1 MNFNQMRAFHAVAA
15 EGGFSAA
22 AKSLR
27 VTQPAVT
34 VQIRG
39 LEAELGVRLF
49 LRRGQGAVP
58 TEAGERL
65 LAHVRAVMLLMD
77 RTEAAVASDPA
88 MAGGLVRLGLSTPA
102 TIMGLAKRFADAH
115 PAVELRLSTG
125 NTGQLIE
132 DVLACR
138 VDLIAASHIEPDP
151 RLAGVVLGRQRLAL
165 LAPAADPLA
174 RSGDPLP
181 LEALA
186 GLPVLLREPSSVTRQ
201 VFLRAAEAIG
211 LSPRMAASL
220 GSREMIREATAAGL
234 GYGIVFDGETGHD
247 PRLAHRPLTAA
258 GPAAE
263 LLAADVRLSCLP
275 ELAGIGVV
283 AAFLAL
289 AGGSIASA

>member
-1 MNFNQMRAFHAVAA
+1 MNFNQMRAFHAVAV

-22 AKSLR
+22 AKSLG

-49 LRRGQGAVP
+49 LRRGQGAV
-58 TEAGERL
+58 A
-65 LAHVRAVMLLMD
+65 
-77 RTEAAVASDPA
+77 TEAAVASDPA

-165 LAPAADPLA
+165 LVPAADPLA

-181 LEALA
+181 LDALA

-289 AGGSIASA
+289 AEGV